1 MKNLIG
7 IAIVFLL
14 AGSAIAQDTVTHARV
29 FKKFKVNLS
38 LGYAIP
44 QYSSTTTGTNFSG
57 GALFAIEPK
66 FAVIDPLSIGLRAEV
81 AVMGHV
87 NTNTSNNSSQSNSNG
102 KANGSYLLTADYYFT
117 SSKFRPFI
125 GAGGGVFITANI
137 DSNTVNSSNG
147 NIPRTSQF
155 GFMARAGFELGHLR
169 IGAEYNF
176 VSNNAS
182 YIGLKLGVCFGGG
195 RKKTHL

>member
-1 MKNLIG
+1 MKNLI
-7 IAIVFLL
+7 AISIMVLL
-14 AGSAIAQDTVTHARV
+14 SGSVIGQDTVTHARV
-29 FKKFKVNLS
+29 FKKFKVDLS

-66 FAVIDPLSIGLRAEV
+66 FAVIDALSIGVRGEV
-81 AVMGHV
+81 AVIAHV
-87 NTNTSNNSSQSNSNG
+87 NTNTSNNSSQNNSNG
-102 KANGSYLLTADYYFT
+102 KANGSYLLTTDYYFT
-117 SSKFRPFI
+117 NTKFRPFI
-125 GAGGGVFITANI
+125 GAGGGVYITANI
-137 DSNTVNSSNG
+137 DSSTVNSSNG
-147 NIPRTSQF
+147 NIPRSSQF

-195 RKKTHL
+195 RKKTHP